1 VSAPANFNR
10 LAHAYRWMEYLS
22 FGTCLMYVRQWR
34 IPEMQHRRRA
44 LVYGDGD
51 GRFLARLVR
60 QAPGLQVTAVDASA
74 RMLQV
79 AARRLPPAASV
90 QLVQADALGFQP
102 SREQLSFEPGGY
114 DLIVSHFFLD
124 CFSED
129 EVGCLVER
137 VNAAAAESAVWVIS
151 DFAVPQGAI
160 AGVLGRWI
168 IRGLYQ
174 VFGLLTGLETRRL
187 PDHGPIL
194 RQSGWHLEDC
204 RQRLC
209 GLLVSERW
217 QRNERFP
224 SNRSAGWALPIA

>member
-1 VSAPANFNR
+1 
-10 LAHAYRWMEYLS
+10 MEYLS
-22 FGTCLMYVRQWR
+22 FGSCLMYVRQWR

-51 GRFLARLVR
+51 GRFLAHLVR
-60 QAPGLQVTAVDASA
+60 EAPGLQVTAVDASA

-102 SREQLSFEPGGY
+102 LREQPSGEQPCREPGGY

-124 CFSED
+124 CFTED

-151 DFAVPQGAI
+151 EFAVPQGAI

-168 IRGLYQ
+168 IRGLYR
-174 VFGLLTGLETRRL
+174 VFGLLTGLKTRRL

-217 QRNERFP
+217 QRNGGKGTNDSRATGARAGP
-224 SNRSAGWALPIA
+224 SQ

>member
-1 VSAPANFNR
+1 
-10 LAHAYRWMEYLS
+10 MEYLS
-22 FGTCLMYVRQWR
+22 FGSCLMYVRQWR

-51 GRFLARLVR
+51 GRFLAHLVR
-60 QAPGLQVTAVDASA
+60 EAPGLQVTAVDASA

-102 SREQLSFEPGGY
+102 LREQPSREQPSGEQPCREPGGY

-124 CFSED
+124 CFTED

-151 DFAVPQGAI
+151 EFAVPQGAI

-168 IRGLYQ
+168 IRGLYR
-174 VFGLLTGLETRRL
+174 VFGLLTGLKTRRL

-217 QRNERFP
+217 QRNGGKGTNDSRATGARAGP
-224 SNRSAGWALPIA
+224 SQ

>member
-1 VSAPANFNR
+1 MSAPANFNR

-151 DFAVPQGAI
+151 DFAVPRGAI

-174 VFGLLTGLETRRL
+174 VFGL
-187 PDHGPIL
+187 
-194 RQSGWHLEDC
+194 
-204 RQRLC
+204 
-209 GLLVSERW
+209 
-217 QRNERFP
+217 
-224 SNRSAGWALPIA
+224 